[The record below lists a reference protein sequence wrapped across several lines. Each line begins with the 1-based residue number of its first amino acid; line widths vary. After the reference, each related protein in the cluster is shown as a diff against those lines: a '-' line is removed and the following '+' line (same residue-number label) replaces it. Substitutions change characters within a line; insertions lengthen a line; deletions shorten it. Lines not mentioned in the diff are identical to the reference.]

1 MANKEPTFYWYDY
14 ETFGLDPARDRPVQF
29 AGVRTTLDFQKVG
42 KESNIL
48 CRPSTDYLPSP
59 EAIWITRI
67 TPQEAVEKGVSE
79 IEFAE
84 QIWHEFNQSNT
95 TVLGYN
101 TSGFDDDVSRFLFWR
116 NFLDPYSYQ
125 WKNGCSRWDIFPV
138 VLALWA
144 LRPQAL
150 TWPTWESLVSPKLS
164 VEEQERRRQKGKA
177 ICFKLEY
184 LTQANQIVHEHA
196 HDAMSD
202 VYGTMALA
210 QLISQRAT
218 KFWDWAYKNRTKD
231 KVQEA
236 LQAGPVLW
244 VNSKFGQ
251 TRGFMKIVNIIGFN
265 PGKRNEAFVWDCA
278 EDPTSAEFNLLSL
291 TREDWDARLFPTK
304 EQYEALK
311 AKGVRPLP
319 VYRLSINT
327 SPFVCGDLRVLTEE
341 RAKQF
346 GIDKAKAEE
355 NATKLST
362 MLDALQGALSS
373 HAERHPYEGP
383 KEPDYALYSADFPS
397 ADDAERMKQVR
408 SADEGAFE
416 EVGEAPLVKFDSPLL
431 NELLIRFRAR
441 NWPQTLS
448 AEQQAAWDVHRY
460 QLLMG
465 QLDPKTRTL
474 TQFAKELEALEAYAE
489 ALEEQGCLTDEQVDL
504 IGQMRDWGD
513 YIEGELREI
522 EYALAEANSTDD

>member
-67 TPQEAVEKGVSE
+67 TPQEALEKGVSE

-84 QIWHEFNQSNT
+84 QIWNEFNQSNT

-125 WKNGCSRWDIFPV
+125 WKNGCSRWDIYPV

-196 HDAMSD
+196 HDALSD

-210 QLISQRAT
+210 RLISQRAT

-244 VNSKFGQ
+244 VNAKFGQ

-341 RAKQF
+341 RAQQF
-346 GIDKAKAEE
+346 GIDKAKAVE

-383 KEPDYALYSADFPS
+383 QEPDYALYSADFPS
-397 ADDAERMKQVR
+397 ADDAERMKHVR

-416 EVGEAPLVKFDSPLL
+416 EAGEAPLVKFDSPLL
-431 NELLIRFRAR
+431 NELLVRFRAR

-465 QLDPKTRTL
+465 QLDPHTRTL
-474 TQFAKELEALEAYAE
+474 TQFAKELEALEADAE
-489 ALEEQGCLTDEQVDL
+489 ALEERGCLTDEQVDL
-504 IGQMRDWGD
+504 LGQMRDWGD
-513 YIEGELREI
+513 YIEGELRDI